1 MKISKSGLD
10 LIKSFEGFRG
20 TAYLCPAGVPTIG
33 WGFTAGVSI
42 GDTMTVTEANERLV
56 NDLAIY
62 GESVQTAVVGVCTQT
77 EFDALCSLAW
87 NIGIA
92 GMRKSSVIRLHNAGD
107 KAAAARAFGLWN
119 KAGGR
124 VMPGLVRRRSAEAAL
139 YLAGS
144 NEMPQAVDVEKP
156 MVKSTTVIAGS
167 TAAIAT
173 ATQVADS
180 VSKLKGSV
188 EGLGQWLMPA
198 LAVIALVA
206 IGVVIYE
213 RYANRNRGNA

>member
-10 LIKSFEGFRG
+10 LIKSSEGFRG

-33 WGFTAGVSI
+33 WGFTVGVRI
-42 GDTMTVTEANERLV
+42 GDTMTLTEANERIV
-56 NDLAIY
+56 NEMVVY
-62 GESVQTAVVGVCTQT
+62 GEAVYQAVHGVCTQP
-77 EFDALCSLAW
+77 EFDALCSLTW

-92 GMRKSSVIRLHNAGD
+92 GMKKSSVVRLHNAGD

-119 KAGGR
+119 KSRGKVLA
-124 VMPGLVRRRSAEAAL
+124 GLVRRRSAEAAL

-144 NEMPQAVDVEKP
+144 TEMPQAVDVEKP
-156 MVKSTTVIAGS
+156 MVKSTTIIAGS

-198 LAVIALVA
+198 LAVVALVA

-213 RYANRNRGNA
+213 RYQNRDRGNA